1 MTHRTRRSFR
11 CASTALTLA
20 VAGLAALPAPIL
32 AQQDVIGEADDA
44 FGSRIG
50 QESIG
55 LYSESLVRGFNLQ
68 QAGNYRIDGAYFV
81 RAAPPPDTIV
91 DGARILVG
99 PAALP
104 VDFPAPSGIV
114 QYRLPDVT
122 QERARLEL
130 GFQHLLD
137 SNPRPYLRGHFSR
150 RSEDGRASLS
160 GGVLG
165 SPSARYIFGN
175 EARYHSLGLV
185 PRFEIGDDWQATVFY
200 GVYDQA
206 YQADAGFQPAGA
218 HALPQPDRLRYP
230 GQPWSR
236 FDTRN
241 TTYGALLRSRAR
253 PDAWNFSFSDIHS
266 RVDRPRSDYN
276 LFRDVTAGGDASAST
291 VVARDREVF
300 ARAYEAAARRDWSG
314 ETRRDVLT
322 LAARARRSDYR
333 NPRVQTI
340 DLGRVSLFEPIPH
353 APPPDDPGGAHS
365 HAGIDQDELALGWQH
380 LRRSGLAV
388 NLGLRRV
395 RLDESSWSADG
406 AAASRTSAQWLHNA
420 SLVLPLSPTLTAFAS
435 TTRGIEEAGTAPQNA
450 ANRFEVLPPAMARQS
465 ELGIKWQAAAGLA
478 VVATAFEIGKPEPG
492 LDADGVYRFL
502 TDVRHRG
509 VELSAA
515 GQVTERL
522 HVVAGVSW
530 LRPRLEGALV
540 EAGVIGERPVGRSS
554 TLALASF
561 SYRPPAW
568 ERVSFDADA
577 TWYGRAPA
585 DAHGHTYTSGYALL
599 NVGARYRFALGRIP
613 AQWRLRVYN
622 AADRYAWSAGSSGL
636 QSWEPARRVML
647 SLTLGE

>member
-1 MTHRTRRSFR
+1 MTHPFRRATLT
-11 CASTALTLA
+11 ASPALA
-20 VAGLAALPAPIL
+20 VVLACLAALFAPAR
-32 AQQDVIGEADDA
+32 AQQEVIGEADDA
-44 FGSRIG
+44 FGNRIG

-55 LYSESLVRGFNLQ
+55 LYSESLVRGFSLQ

-114 QYRLPDVT
+114 QYRLPDAAR
-122 QERARLEL
+122 ERTRLEL

-137 SNPRPYLRGHFSR
+137 SNPRPYLRGHFTR
-150 RSEDGRASLS
+150 RREDGRASLS

-165 SPSARYIFGN
+165 SPSARYIYGN
-175 EARYHSLGLV
+175 QARYRSAGLV
-185 PRFEIGDDWQATVFY
+185 PRFAIGEDWEATAFY

-218 HALPQPDRLRYP
+218 HAQPRPDRLRYP
-230 GQPWSR
+230 GQAWSR

-241 TTYGALLRSRAR
+241 TTYGALLRTRAR
-253 PDAWNFSFSDIHS
+253 ADAWNFSFSDIHS

-276 LFRDVTAGGDASAST
+276 LFRDITADGDASAST

-300 ARAYEAAARRDWSG
+300 ARAYEAAARRDWSEEG
-314 ETRRDVLT
+314 RRDVLT
-322 LAARARRSDYR
+322 LAARARRSAYR

-340 DLGRVSLFEPIPH
+340 DHGRVSLLGPIPQS
-353 APPPDDPGGAHS
+353 PPPGDPGGAHS
-365 HAGIDQDELALGWQH
+365 RAGIDQDELAVGWQH

-395 RLDESSWSADG
+395 RLDASSSSAG
-406 AAASRTSAQWLHNA
+406 GEAAARTSAQWLHNA

-465 ELGIKWQAAAGLA
+465 ELGVKWQAPSGLA
-478 VVATAFEIGKPEPG
+478 VIATAFEIGKPEPG
-492 LDADGVYRFL
+492 LDADGIYRFL

-515 GQVTERL
+515 GQVTDRL
-522 HVVAGVSW
+522 HVVAGASW

-540 EAGVIGERPVGRSS
+540 EAGVIGERPVGRAS

-585 DAHGHTYTSGYALL
+585 DAHARTHTSGYALV
-599 NVGARYRFALGRIP
+599 NVGARTGSCWAGFRRSGGCGCTTPPTVMHGPP
-613 AQWRLRVYN
+613 A
-622 AADRYAWSAGSSGL
+622 AAACSPGNP
-636 QSWEPARRVML
+636 PAA
-647 SLTLGE
+647 